1 MVDPKFSIIFA
12 ETLKQNNMNTAKF
25 VETITVTDPDTG
37 NPVDMSVYKHNQSGG
52 MFAIDASYLDQCFD
66 DDNYPVIPD
75 IMNVNRFGD
84 TKLKVM
90 LEGD

>member
-25 VETITVTDPDTG
+25 VETITVTDPDSG
-37 NPVDMSVYKHNQSGG
+37 LPVDLSVYKHNQSGG
-52 MFAIDASYLDQCFD
+52 MLAIDSSYLDQCFD

-75 IMNVNRFGD
+75 IMNVNRFGK
-84 TKLKVM
+84 TKETLM